1 MDNAITYCVNCTTE
15 IDADATTCP
24 ACGAQQKTGNRTPAG
39 GQTTAPAGWQAGR
52 PAASETGYTIEEP

>member
-24 ACGAQQKTGNRTPAG
+24 ACGASQKTDQTLAG
-39 GQTTAPAGWQAGR
+39 GQTTAPAGWQAGP
-52 PAASETGYTIEEP
+52 PAASPTGYTIETP